1 MQKITPFLW
10 FNNNA
15 EEAVNFYTSIFKN
28 SKVVTTTRYDE
39 VGAKASG
46 RPEGS
51 VMTIAFQLEG
61 QDFIVINGGPDFK
74 FTEAISFLVSCES
87 QKEIDLYWDKL
98 SEGGD
103 EKAQMCGWL
112 KDRYGLSWQIVPA
125 VLNKLLQDKDTQKA
139 QSVMREILKMKK
151 INIKDLI
158 NAYEGK
164 QLVRN

>member
-46 RPEGS
+46 RPKGS
-51 VMTIAFQLEG
+51 VMTVAFQLEG
-61 QDFIVINGGPDFK
+61 QDFIAINGGPDFK